1 MIIKRKKMTELIS
14 INKNVKDI
22 LIKHSQ
28 KDTPEE
34 SLKEILKNEIQRSLK
49 KHMLMI
55 KHFERKYNMD
65 FETFEQNRV
74 TKEIPYELERDY
86 FEWDM
91 AITLIED
98 LKEELAQLG
107 Y

>member
-1 MIIKRKKMTELIS
+1 MTELIS
-14 INKNVKDI
+14 INKNVKDV

-34 SLKEILKNEIQRSLK
+34 SLKEILKNEIQRNLK

-65 FETFEQNRV
+65 FETFEQKRV
-74 TKEIPYELERDY
+74 TKDSPYELERDY

-98 LKEELAQLG
+98 LEEELTQLG

>member
-1 MIIKRKKMTELIS
+1 MNE

-74 TKEIPYELERDY
+74 TKDSPYELERDY

-98 LKEELAQLG
+98 LKEELTQLG

>member
-1 MIIKRKKMTELIS
+1 MTELIS

>member
-1 MIIKRKKMTELIS
+1 MTDLIS
-14 INKNVKDI
+14 INQNVKDI
-22 LIKHSQ
+22 LIKHAQ

-34 SLKEILKNEIQRSLK
+34 SLKEILKNEIQRGLK

-74 TKEIPYELERDY
+74 TKDIPYELERDY

-98 LKEELAQLG
+98 LKEELTQLG
-107 Y
+107 

>member
-1 MIIKRKKMTELIS
+1 MTELIS
-14 INKNVKDI
+14 INKNVKDV

-34 SLKEILKNEIQRSLK
+34 SLKEILKNEIQRNLK

-65 FETFEQNRV
+65 FETFEQKRV
-74 TKEIPYELERDY
+74 TKDSPHELERDY

-98 LKEELAQLG
+98 LEEELTQLG

>member
-1 MIIKRKKMTELIS
+1 MTDLIS

-22 LIKHSQ
+22 LIKHAQ

-74 TKEIPYELERDY
+74 TKDIPYELERDY

-98 LKEELAQLG
+98 LKEELTQLG
-107 Y
+107 